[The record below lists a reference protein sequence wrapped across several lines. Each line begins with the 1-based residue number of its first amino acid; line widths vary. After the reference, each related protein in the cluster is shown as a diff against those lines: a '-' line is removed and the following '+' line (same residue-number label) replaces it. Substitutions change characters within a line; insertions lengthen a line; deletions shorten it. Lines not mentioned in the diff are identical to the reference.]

1 MSAGCVP
8 SEGSGTNSCLSQ
20 LPWLLARLHPSVPA
34 LPSLGLLLCGS
45 LSSLLSLLRHLSMD
59 LGPTQFIKNDLE
71 IFNLIT
77 SAKIKSGHSLVLGVN
92 T

>member
-1 MSAGCVP
+1 
-8 SEGSGTNSCLSQ
+8 
-20 LPWLLARLHPSVPA
+20 
-34 LPSLGLLLCGS
+34 
-45 LSSLLSLLRHLSMD
+45 MD